1 MRRLSFGVLLI
12 ALSTLI
18 LELTLTR
25 VFDVVLIPN
34 LGYFVVTSAVFAFGL
49 AGVYATLR
57 PIPIENDITPILVTR
72 SVGFALATLLLI
84 PLIIYLPLDYAHLGK
99 HPFKILFGYLTLYA
113 ALVLPFFWA
122 GSVLIAVF
130 SKYALSI
137 QRLYFW
143 DLVGAG
149 LGSIVAIPLMAS
161 ISPSGLMLLASA
173 SGLLAATLFA
183 GTPRTRYGLLAGT
196 AIVALAPLVILPH
209 YIEFPPQVDKRGVRD
224 ILDTNRNEFERWD
237 PISKINVIDETWSPA
252 ISVPWHLS
260 GDRKAIQYD
269 GGNQTSYFYKFDGNL
284 PGLRSLVERDKSHVN
299 EHFWQLGVLA
309 SHYLKRDSGQN
320 VLVIGSAGGQ
330 ETKAALMYGAAHIDA
345 VELVPTVV
353 ELATGRYSNYI
364 GDIFHNPAV
373 HVEAG
378 EGRSFLRH
386 SHKLYDIIQ
395 IYSNHTNSSIEQGT
409 GAISPVYLQTA
420 EAYEDYFSH
429 LTANGVLHVNHYA
442 YPRMITTAALAWKRM
457 GRTDFARH
465 VVVYSMPSQP
475 TLPTMLIK
483 MQPWTAAEIDDLNSF
498 LIQPDADPKDLMKMV
513 ENPLDPTKSFLSA
526 DFYSGDFPDEV
537 ADKTLVA
544 TTPRTDNK
552 PYFGMN
558 RKSFGM
564 LTPDSAHFLDEG
576 SAYFTNSSAIATHG
590 VPMDVIHLISTG
602 IASIFYIVV
611 FVLVPLRSSSIGKQR
626 DIGAGSLITYF
637 SCLGAGFITV
647 EIVFI
652 QKFTHLIGSPLYTY
666 STVLFTMLIG
676 AGIGSAASERFGI
689 TAQRRW
695 MIPFIM
701 ILTLGAA
708 LVLAYPALS
717 HLALELPTLGRIL
730 AAAAM
735 MFPVAFF
742 LGMPFPLGILA
753 IANKPRPVVAWAWG
767 MNGLFTV
774 VGGFLSML
782 ISMAL
787 GFNVAITFALG
798 LYALAFA
805 VFKRLQGAEATVTAP
820 MLSGA
825 PVTSV

>member
-1 MRRLSFGVLLI
+1 MRRLSFGVMLI

-57 PIPIENDITPILVTR
+57 PIPVESDITHILVTR

-84 PLIIYLPLDYAHLGK
+84 PLIIYLPLDYAQLGK
-99 HPFKILFGYLTLYA
+99 HPLKTLFGFLMLYA
-113 ALVLPFFWA
+113 ALVLPFFLA
-122 GSVLIAVF
+122 GTVLIAMF

-149 LGSIVAIPLMAS
+149 LGSIVAIPLMPS

-173 SGLLAATLFA
+173 SGFLAATLFA
-183 GTPRTRYGLLAGT
+183 GTSRGRTGLLAGA
-196 AIVALAPLVILPH
+196 AIIAVTPLVMLPH
-209 YIEFPPQVDKRGVRD
+209 YIEFPPQVDKRGVKE
-224 ILDTNRNEFERWD
+224 ILGTDRNEFQRWD

-252 ISVPWHLS
+252 ISTPWHRS

-284 PGLRSLVERDKSHVN
+284 PGLRASIERDKSHVN

-309 SHYLKRDSGQN
+309 SHHLKRDSGQN
-320 VLVIGSAGGQ
+320 VMIIGSAGGQ
-330 ETKAALMYGAAHIDA
+330 ETKAALMYGAAHVDA

-353 ELATGRYSNYI
+353 NLGTGRYSSYI
-364 GDIFHNPAV
+364 GNIFHNPAV

-378 EGRSFLRH
+378 EGRSFVRH

-409 GAISPVYLQTA
+409 GAIMPVYLQTA

-429 LTANGVLHVNHYA
+429 LSANGVLHVNHYA

-457 GRTDFARH
+457 GRTDFASH
-465 VVVYSMPSQP
+465 VVVYTMPSQP

-483 MQPWTAAEIDDLNSF
+483 MQPWTAAEIEDLNSF
-498 LIQPDADPKDLMKMV
+498 LIQPDADPNDMMKMV
-513 ENPLDPTKSFLSA
+513 ENPLDPGKSFLSP
-526 DFYSGDFPDEV
+526 DFYSGDFPDAV
-537 ADKTLVA
+537 ADRTLVA
-544 TTPRTDNK
+544 VTPRTDDK
-552 PYFGMN
+552 PYFAMN
-558 RKSFGM
+558 RKSFSL
-564 LTPDSAHFLDEG
+564 LTPDAAHFLDVG
-576 SAYFTNSSAIATHG
+576 SAWGINNQSLATKG
-590 VPMDVIHLISTG
+590 VPMDVIHLILTG

-611 FVLVPLRSSSIGKQR
+611 FVLVPLRSSSIGKQK
-626 DIGAGSLITYF
+626 DIGAGSLLTYF
-637 SCLGAGFITV
+637 SCLGAGFITI
-647 EIVFI
+647 EIVCI

-666 STVLFTMLIG
+666 ATVLFTMLIG

-695 MIPFIM
+695 MIPFVM
-701 ILTLGAA
+701 ILSLGAT
-708 LVLAYPALS
+708 LVLAYPGLA
-717 HLALELPTLGRIL
+717 HLALELPTIGRVM
-730 AAAAM
+730 ASSAM

-782 ISMAL
+782 ISMAF

-798 LYALAFA
+798 LYVIAFA
-805 VFKRLQGAEATVTAP
+805 VFKRLQGAEAAVTSP
-820 MLSGA
+820 VLSGA
-825 PVTSV
+825 PVTSA

>member
-49 AGVYATLR
+49 AGIYATLR
-57 PIPIENDITPILVTR
+57 PIPVESDITHILVTR
-72 SVGFALATLLLI
+72 SVGFALTTLVLI
-84 PLIIYLPLDYAHLGK
+84 PLIIYLPLDYVQLGR
-99 HPFKILFGYLTLYA
+99 HPFKTLFGFMTLYA
-113 ALVLPFFWA
+113 ALVLPFFLA
-122 GSVLIAVF
+122 GTVLIAVF

-149 LGSIVAIPLMAS
+149 LGSIVPIPLMAS

-173 SGLLAATLFA
+173 CGLLAATLFA
-183 GTPRTRYGLLAGT
+183 GTSRARNGLLAG
-196 AIVALAPLVILPH
+196 AVIVAITPLVMLPH
-209 YIEFPPQVDKRGVRD
+209 YIEFPPQVDKRGVKGT
-224 ILDTNRNEFERWD
+224 LDTDRNEFEHWD
-237 PISKINVIDETWSPA
+237 PISKINVIDETWSPE

-284 PGLRSLVERDKSHVN
+284 PALRALVAHDKSHIN

-320 VLVIGSAGGQ
+320 VMIIGSAGGQ
-330 ETKAALMYGAAHIDA
+330 ETKAALMYGAAHVDA

-353 ELATGRYSNYI
+353 NLGTGTYSSYI

-378 EGRSFLRH
+378 EGRSYIRH

-395 IYSNHTNSSIEQGT
+395 MYSNHTNSSIEQGT
-409 GAISPVYLQTA
+409 GAINPVYLQTA

-429 LTANGVLHVNHYA
+429 LSANGILHINHFA
-442 YPRMITTAALAWKRM
+442 FPRMITTAALAWKRM
-457 GRTDFARH
+457 GRTDFQRH
-465 VVVYSMPSQP
+465 VAVYTMPSQP
-475 TLPTMLIK
+475 TLPTLLIK
-483 MQPWTAAEIDDLNSF
+483 MQPWTAAEIEDLNSF
-498 LIQPDADPKDLMKMV
+498 LIQPDAAPADRMAMA

-537 ADKTLVA
+537 ADKTLVSV
-544 TTPRTDNK
+544 TPRTDDK
-552 PYFGMN
+552 PYFAMN
-558 RKSFGM
+558 RKSFDV
-564 LTPDSAHFLDEG
+564 LTPSKAHFLDEG
-576 SAYFTNSSAIATHG
+576 SAYIINAKSSETKGI
-590 VPMDVIHLISTG
+590 PMDVIHLILTG
-602 IASIFYIVV
+602 IASLFYVVV
-611 FVLVPLRSSSIGKQR
+611 FVLVPLRASSIGKQK

-647 EIVFI
+647 EVVFI

-695 MIPFIM
+695 MIPFVM
-701 ILTLGAA
+701 ILSLGGA
-708 LVLAYPALS
+708 LVLAYPALA
-717 HLALELPTLGRIL
+717 HLALELPTVGRI
-730 AAAAM
+730 AASAAM
-735 MFPVAFF
+735 MFPIAFF

-753 IANKPRPVVAWAWG
+753 IVNKPRPVVAWAWG

-782 ISMAL
+782 VSMAL
-787 GFNVAITFALG
+787 GFNVAITLALCM
-798 LYALAFA
+798 YAIAFA
-805 VFKRLQGAEATVTAP
+805 VFKRLQGAEAVVVAP
-820 MLSGA
+820 TLSGA

>member
-25 VFDVVLIPN
+25 IFDVVLIPN

-57 PIPIENDITPILVTR
+57 PIPVESDITHILVTR

-84 PLIIYLPLDYAHLGK
+84 PLIIYLPLDYAQLGR
-99 HPFKILFGYLTLYA
+99 HPFKTLFGFLTLYA
-113 ALVLPFFWA
+113 ALVLPFFMA
-122 GSVLIAVF
+122 GTVLIAMF

-149 LGSIVAIPLMAS
+149 LGSIVAIPLMS
-161 ISPSGLMLLASA
+161 SLSPSGLMLLASA
-173 SGLLAATLFA
+173 SGFLAATLFA
-183 GTPRTRYGLLAGT
+183 GASRARTGLLAGAVIIAVT
-196 AIVALAPLVILPH
+196 PLVMLPH
-209 YIEFPPQVDKRGVRD
+209 YIEFPPQVDKRGVKG
-224 ILDTNRNEFERWD
+224 ILDTPRNEFQRWD
-237 PISKINVIDETWSPA
+237 PISKINVIDETWSPE
-252 ISVPWHLS
+252 ISAPWHKS

-284 PGLRSLVERDKSHVN
+284 PGLRASIERDKSHVN

-320 VLVIGSAGGQ
+320 VMIIGSAGGQ
-330 ETKAALMYGAAHIDA
+330 ETKAALMYGAAHVDA

-353 ELATGRYSNYI
+353 ELGKGKYSNYI

-378 EGRSFLRH
+378 EGRSFVRH

-409 GAISPVYLQTA
+409 GAIMPVYLQTA
-420 EAYEDYFSH
+420 EAYEDYFTH
-429 LTANGVLHVNHYA
+429 LTANGILHVNHYA
-442 YPRMITTAALAWKRM
+442 YPRMITTAALAWRRM

-465 VVVYSMPSQP
+465 VVVYTMPSQP

-498 LIQPDADPKDLMKMV
+498 LIQPDLDPQDQMKMV
-513 ENPLDPTKSFLSA
+513 ENPLDPSKNFLSP

-537 ADKTLVA
+537 ANMTLVA
-544 TTPRTDNK
+544 VTPRTDDK
-552 PYFGMN
+552 PYFAMN
-558 RKSFGM
+558 RKSLDT
-564 LTPDSAHFLDEG
+564 LTPNAAHFLDVG
-576 SAYFTNSSAIATHG
+576 SAWGINSQSIATKG
-590 VPMDVIHLISTG
+590 VPMDVIHLILTG
-602 IASIFYIVV
+602 IASMFYIVV
-611 FVLVPLRSSSIGKQR
+611 FVLVPLRSSSIGKQK

-637 SCLGAGFITV
+637 SCLGAGFITI

-666 STVLFTMLIG
+666 ATVLFTVLIG
-676 AGIGSAASERFGI
+676 AGIGSAASERLGI

-695 MIPFIM
+695 KIPFLM
-701 ILTLGAA
+701 ILVLGGT
-708 LVLAYPALS
+708 LVLAYPALA
-717 HLALELPTLGRIL
+717 HLALELPIVGRVL

-753 IANKPRPVVAWAWG
+753 IANKPRPVIAWAWG

-782 ISMAL
+782 ISMAF

-798 LYALAFA
+798 LYAIAFA
-805 VFKRLQGAEATVTAP
+805 AFKRLQGAEATVTAS

-825 PVTSV
+825 PATSV